1 MGKSFNLKTAQR
13 QPMIVSKD
21 AWVGSTRNLH
31 QCIVCN
37 TAFAPRTRMRCIT
50 LDRGFDR
57 NRRDRYLGLYFCGAC
72 SSNTNVE
79 RILAQRNVRYNP
91 PLDAEYYHSSRPSD
105 VPSQTN
111 PSQAKPSQTDPSQ
124 TDPSQTTKEL
134 NSAEFAEIYFKELN
148 QWKPGQGRRF

>member
-1 MGKSFNLKTAQR
+1 MSKSFNLKTAQR
-13 QPMIVSKD
+13 QSMIVSKD
-21 AWVGSTRNLH
+21 TWVESTRNSH

-91 PLDAEYYHSSRPSD
+91 PLDAEYFHSFRPSD
-105 VPSQTN
+105 GLSQTN
-111 PSQAKPSQTDPSQ
+111 PNQADPSQ
-124 TDPSQTTKEL
+124 TDPSQTAKEL
-134 NSAEFAEIYFKELN
+134 NSAEFAEMYFKELN